1 MRKKAIKGSQLPAD
15 LFEAGKTCPGVDTG
29 ALHPQPYLCR
39 EINSQFIKIRPRR
52 NAMSWDRIGRPADQS
67 QS

>member
-29 ALHPQPYLCR
+29 ALHPQPYLCGK
-39 EINSQFIKIRPRR
+39 INSQLIKIRPQR
-52 NAMSWDRIGRPADQS
+52 NAMC
-67 QS
+67 